1 MGDGIGGVT
10 LWGPYHRPPVDG
22 VAVDRNV
29 AIRMRDGISIRA
41 DVYRPDEPGRYPAL
55 YAVSPYQKDLAGL
68 PAYPAFLW
76 RETGPIEWYVQQGYV
91 YVLAD
96 ARGTGASDQG
106 VWEYF
111 GPEEQTDLYDAIE
124 WIAVQDWC
132 TGKVGMIGQS
142 YFGMAQWS
150 AAIQAPPS
158 LTCIAPYDAK
168 IDHYR
173 DGQFHGGIPAFGLP
187 IIWSFGV
194 RYNHL
199 NGPPGP
205 ESAAR
210 LKTDLV
216 QAMLAHPT
224 DDEFWRL
231 RSPYWG
237 LASSTVPTFSIG
249 SWGKNALHLR
259 GNLIGYELTSGPKK
273 LLVEEAGQPVRLG
286 AVRAQQDFER
296 PDFHEKVLLP
306 WYDYWLKGHDT
317 GVMDGPTVTTFVSGI
332 AEYVAWSEWPPEEI
346 EYSNLYLRRGPS
358 GAVVSL
364 NDGSL
369 SQEPPL
375 GGEGGTTYSYPR
387 QEWHLGPVEFKPD
400 GSSDPTSQVLTW
412 TTEPLEQDVMIA
424 GPIAVVL
431 YASSDQLDTD
441 FFVKLWDQVPS
452 GTGQNH
458 RDVLL
463 ARGWLRASHRELDE
477 SRSTIG
483 RPFHPHR
490 DPKPIEPGKVY
501 RFDIEV
507 WPIAHVFMTGNRI
520 RLQITNGDSSVTD
533 GNYSHFYGLKFG
545 SDTILHDADH
555 PSHVVLPIIPR

>member
-10 LWGPYHRPPVDG
+10 LWGPYHRSPVDG

-124 WIAVQDWC
+124 WIADQDWC

-237 LASSTVPTFSIG
+237 LAGSTVPTFSIG

-441 FFVKLWDQVPS
+441 FFVKLWDQVPR

-520 RLQITNGDSSVTD
+520 RLQIANGDSSVTD

>member
-10 LWGPYHRPPVDG
+10 LWGPYHRSPVDG
-22 VAVDRNV
+22 VIVDRNV

-111 GPEEQTDLYDAIE
+111 GPEERTDLYDAIE
-124 WIAVQDWC
+124 WIAGQDWC

-237 LASSTVPTFSIG
+237 LAGSTVPTFSIG

-369 SQEPPL
+369 SQEPPR

-507 WPIAHVFMTGNRI
+507 WPIAHVFVTGNRI

>member
-1 MGDGIGGVT
+1 VGDGIGGVT
-10 LWGPYHRPPVDG
+10 LWGPYHRSPVDG
-22 VAVDRNV
+22 VIVDRNV

-124 WIAVQDWC
+124 WIAGQDWC

-168 IDHYR
+168 VDHYR

-237 LASSTVPTFSIG
+237 LAGSTVPTFSIG

-369 SQEPPL
+369 SQEPPR

-477 SRSTIG
+477 SRSKIG

-507 WPIAHVFMTGNRI
+507 WPIAHVFVTGNRI

-555 PSHVVLPIIPR
+555 PSHVVLPVIPR

>member
-1 MGDGIGGVT
+1 VGDGIGGVT
-10 LWGPYHRPPVDG
+10 LWGPYHRSPVDG

-124 WIAVQDWC
+124 WIADQDWC

-237 LASSTVPTFSIG
+237 LAGSTVPTFSIG

-441 FFVKLWDQVPS
+441 FFVKLWDQVPR

-520 RLQITNGDSSVTD
+520 RLQIANGDSSVTD

>member
-1 MGDGIGGVT
+1 
-10 LWGPYHRPPVDG
+10 
-22 VAVDRNV
+22 
-29 AIRMRDGISIRA
+29 MRDGISIRA

-76 RETGPIEWYVQQGYV
+76 RETGPIEWYVRQGYV

-224 DDEFWRL
+224 DDEFWRI

-237 LASSTVPTFSIG
+237 LAGSTIPTFSIG

-296 PDFHEKVLLP
+296 PEFHEKVLLP

-317 GVMDGPTVTTFVSGI
+317 GVMDGATVTTFVSGI
-332 AEYVAWSEWPPEEI
+332 DEYVAWSEWPPEEI

-364 NDGSL
+364 NDGFL
-369 SQEPPL
+369 SQEPPR

-412 TTEPLEQDVMIA
+412 TTEPLGQDVMIA

-458 RDVLL
+458 HDVLL

-477 SRSTIG
+477 SRSKIG

-490 DPKPIEPGKVY
+490 DPRPIEPGKVY

-507 WPIAHVFMTGNRI
+507 WPIAHVFVAGNRI
-520 RLQITNGDSSVTD
+520 RLQLTNGDSSVTD
-533 GNYSHFYGLKFG
+533 GNYTHFYGLKFG

-555 PSHVVLPIIPR
+555 PSHVMLPIIPR

>member
-10 LWGPYHRPPVDG
+10 LWGPYHRSPVDG
-22 VAVDRNV
+22 VIVDRNV

-124 WIAVQDWC
+124 WIAGQDWC

-168 IDHYR
+168 VDHYR

-237 LASSTVPTFSIG
+237 LAGSTVPTFSIG

-369 SQEPPL
+369 SQEPPR

-477 SRSTIG
+477 SRSKIG

-507 WPIAHVFMTGNRI
+507 WPIAHVFVTGNRI

-545 SDTILHDADH
+545 SDTIFHDADH
-555 PSHVVLPIIPR
+555 PSHVVLPVIPR

>member
-1 MGDGIGGVT
+1 
-10 LWGPYHRPPVDG
+10 
-22 VAVDRNV
+22 
-29 AIRMRDGISIRA
+29 
-41 DVYRPDEPGRYPAL
+41 
-55 YAVSPYQKDLAGL
+55 
-68 PAYPAFLW
+68 
-76 RETGPIEWYVQQGYV
+76 
-91 YVLAD
+91 
-96 ARGTGASDQG
+96 
-106 VWEYF
+106 
-111 GPEEQTDLYDAIE
+111 TDLYDAIE
-124 WIAVQDWC
+124 WIAGQNWC

-158 LTCIAPYDAK
+158 LACIAPYDAK

-237 LASSTVPTFSIG
+237 LAGSTVPTFSIG

-273 LLVEEAGQPVRLG
+273 LLVEEAGQSVRLG

-296 PDFHEKVLLP
+296 PEFHEKVLLP

-317 GVMDGPTVTTFVSGI
+317 GVMDDAPVTTFVSGI
-332 AEYVAWSEWPPEEI
+332 AEYVAWSEWPPKEI
-346 EYSNLYLRRGPS
+346 EYSNLYLRRRPS

-375 GGEGGTTYSYPR
+375 SGEGGTTYSYPR

-507 WPIAHVFMTGNRI
+507 WPIAHVFVTGNRI
-520 RLQITNGDSSVTD
+520 RLQLTNGDSSVTD

-545 SDTILHDADH
+545 SDTILHDADN
-555 PSHVVLPIIPR
+555 PSHVVLPIMPR

>member
-10 LWGPYHRPPVDG
+10 LWGPYHRSPVDG
-22 VAVDRNV
+22 VIVDRNV

-124 WIAVQDWC
+124 WIAGQDWC

-194 RYNHL
+194 RYNHV

-237 LASSTVPTFSIG
+237 LAGSTVPTFSIG

-369 SQEPPL
+369 SQEPPR

-477 SRSTIG
+477 SRSKIG

-507 WPIAHVFMTGNRI
+507 WPIAHVFVTGNRI

-545 SDTILHDADH
+545 SDTIFHDADH
-555 PSHVVLPIIPR
+555 PSHVVLPVIPR

>member
-10 LWGPYHRPPVDG
+10 LWGPYHRSPVDG

-124 WIAVQDWC
+124 WIADQDWC

-237 LASSTVPTFSIG
+237 LAGSTVPTFSIG

>member
-10 LWGPYHRPPVDG
+10 LWGPYHRSPVDG
-22 VAVDRNV
+22 VIVDRNV

-124 WIAVQDWC
+124 WIADQDWC

-237 LASSTVPTFSIG
+237 LAGSTVPTFSIG

-441 FFVKLWDQVPS
+441 FFVKLWDQVPR

-520 RLQITNGDSSVTD
+520 RLQIANGDSSVTD

>member
-237 LASSTVPTFSIG
+237 LAGSTVPTFSIG

-555 PSHVVLPIIPR
+555 PSHVVLPVIPR

>member
-1 MGDGIGGVT
+1 MGVGIGGVT

-124 WIAVQDWC
+124 WIAGQNWC

-158 LTCIAPYDAK
+158 LACIAPYDAK

-237 LASSTVPTFSIG
+237 LAGSTVPTFSIG

-296 PDFHEKVLLP
+296 PEFHEKVLLP

-317 GVMDGPTVTTFVSGI
+317 GVMDDPPVTTFVSGI
-332 AEYVAWSEWPPEEI
+332 AEYVAWSEWPPKEI
-346 EYSNLYLRRGPS
+346 EYSNLYLRRRPS

-375 GGEGGTTYSYPR
+375 SGEGGTTYSYPR

-507 WPIAHVFMTGNRI
+507 WPIAHVFVTGNRI
-520 RLQITNGDSSVTD
+520 RLQLTNGDSSVTD

-545 SDTILHDADH
+545 SDTILHDADN
-555 PSHVVLPIIPR
+555 PSHVVLPIMPR

>member
-10 LWGPYHRPPVDG
+10 LWGPYHRSPVDG

-124 WIAVQDWC
+124 WIADQDWC

-237 LASSTVPTFSIG
+237 LADSTVPTFSIG

-441 FFVKLWDQVPS
+441 FFVKLWDQVPR

-520 RLQITNGDSSVTD
+520 RLQIANGDSSVTD

>member
-1 MGDGIGGVT
+1 MDCRPELVHRQGWNDRPIVLWDG
-10 LWGPYHRPPVDG
+10 PVE
-22 VAVDRNV
+22 R
-29 AIRMRDGISIRA
+29 
-41 DVYRPDEPGRYPAL
+41 RYP
-55 YAVSPYQKDLAGL
+55 G
-68 PAYPAFLW
+68 
-76 RETGPIEWYVQQGYV
+76 
-91 YVLAD
+91 
-96 ARGTGASDQG
+96 
-106 VWEYF
+106 
-111 GPEEQTDLYDAIE
+111 
-124 WIAVQDWC
+124 
-132 TGKVGMIGQS
+132 
-142 YFGMAQWS
+142 
-150 AAIQAPPS
+150 PPS
-158 LTCIAPYDAK
+158 LACIAPYDAK

-237 LASSTVPTFSIG
+237 LAGSTVPTFSIG

-296 PDFHEKVLLP
+296 PEFHEKVLLP

-317 GVMDGPTVTTFVSGI
+317 GVMDDAPVTTFVSGI
-332 AEYVAWSEWPPEEI
+332 AEYVAWSEWPPKEI
-346 EYSNLYLRRGPS
+346 EYSNLYLRRRPS

-375 GGEGGTTYSYPR
+375 SGEGGTTYSYPR

-507 WPIAHVFMTGNRI
+507 WPITHVFVTGNRI
-520 RLQITNGDSSVTD
+520 RLQLTNGDSSVTD

-545 SDTILHDADH
+545 SDTILHDADN
-555 PSHVVLPIIPR
+555 PSHVVLPIMPR

>member
-10 LWGPYHRPPVDG
+10 LWGPYHRSPVDG
-22 VAVDRNV
+22 VIVDRNV

-76 RETGPIEWYVQQGYV
+76 RETGPIEWYVRQGYV

-224 DDEFWRL
+224 DDEFWRI

-237 LASSTVPTFSIG
+237 LAGSTIPTFSIG

-296 PDFHEKVLLP
+296 PEFHEKVLLP

-317 GVMDGPTVTTFVSGI
+317 GVMDGATVTTFVSGI
-332 AEYVAWSEWPPEEI
+332 DEYVAWSEWPPEEI

-364 NDGSL
+364 NDGFL
-369 SQEPPL
+369 SQEPPR

-412 TTEPLEQDVMIA
+412 TTEPLGQDVMIA

-458 RDVLL
+458 HDVLL

-477 SRSTIG
+477 SRSKIG

-490 DPKPIEPGKVY
+490 DPRPIEPGKVY

-507 WPIAHVFMTGNRI
+507 WPIAHVFVAGNRI
-520 RLQITNGDSSVTD
+520 RLQLTNGDSSVTD
-533 GNYSHFYGLKFG
+533 GNYTHFYGLKFG

-555 PSHVVLPIIPR
+555 PSHVMLPIIPR